1 MANTKSLKNL
11 TQFYSFNI
19 YEFAKDKDFYVTED
33 PQLECGWD
41 EVKKKSDG
49 KVKDIKVF
57 TEVEHDNTQYVDT
70 KGVPVDVHNRRYPVV
85 FKFKLP
91 ESLVG
96 QPKDSV
102 DVQKYLGAFSLTESD
117 IIKISNFK
125 DVSCYYSAKVG
136 LYVTVAGPQDIEVVS
151 QN

>member
-11 TQFYSFNI
+11 TQFYSFNL
-19 YEFAKDKDFYVTED
+19 YEFAKDKDFYITED
-33 PQLECGWD
+33 PQIECGWD
-41 EVKKKSDG
+41 EKNKKSDG

-57 TEVEHDNTQYVDT
+57 AEVEHDNTQYVDT

-91 ESLVG
+91 ENLVG

-102 DVQKYLGAFSLTESD
+102 DVQKYLGAFSLAESD
-117 IIKISNFK
+117 IIKITNYEN
-125 DVSCYYSAKVG
+125 VSCFYKQSYG
-136 LYVTVAGPQDIEVVS
+136 LYITVSGPQDIEIVS
-151 QN
+151 QD